1 MQNFK
6 TKILTESSIALAL
19 ATILSQIKLLQMPQ
33 GGSVSLE
40 MLPIIFI
47 ALRWGVKSGILLGS
61 AFGFLQFFI
70 GGYIVHWAQLVLDY
84 PLAFGV
90 LGLAGL
96 ARFFIKEKDLT
107 ERMTYV
113 IVFTIFAGLLRFL
126 AHFISG
132 VVFFAEYAGEEGVI
146 LYSLIYNATYLMP
159 EIIIT
164 AIAIFLLIKGLDNT
178 LLLETKRGA

>member
-19 ATILSQIKLLQMPQ
+19 AVILSQIRLFQMPQ

-40 MLPIIFI
+40 MLPVIFI

-61 AFGFLQFFI
+61 AFGILQFFI
-70 GGYIVHWAQLVLDY
+70 SGYIVHWAQLILDY

-90 LGLAGL
+90 LGLAGV
-96 ARFFIKEKDLT
+96 ARFFIKENNLGEK
-107 ERMTYV
+107 MTYV
-113 IVFTIFAGLLRFL
+113 IVFTIFAGSLRFL

-132 VVFFAEYAGEEGVI
+132 VVFFAEYAGEEGVV
-146 LYSLIYNATYLMP
+146 LYSLIYNATYLVP

-164 AIAIFLLIKGLDNT
+164 VVAMFLLIKGLDNT
-178 LLLETKRGA
+178 LLLETKSEA